1 MTWRDRLRGRRGR
14 LWSLQRLARLDA
26 DQLEALVG
34 LARVVGREHVAIRH
48 ESSGISERALISPL
62 ASLRFGDRLEIGPKA
77 TIGPYCAVWGGFEAT
92 TRIGAGALLA
102 PGAVVVAGNHRI
114 DGEGWVR
121 DLGFDEHDASVGDGA
136 WIGAHA
142 TIVGCHVGAGA
153 VVAAN
158 AVVVD
163 DVPADAVVAGA
174 PARVIRMRRA
184 GEGVPT

>member
-1 MTWRDRLRGRRGR
+1 MGIRDRFRGRHGR

-34 LARVVGREHVAIRH
+34 LARVVGREHVTIRR
-48 ESSGISERALISPL
+48 ESGGISDKALISPL

-77 TIGPYCAVWGGFEAT
+77 TVGPYCAVWGGFEAT
-92 TRIGAGALLA
+92 TRVGAGALLA

-114 DGEGWVR
+114 DGAGWVR
-121 DLGFDEHDASVGDGA
+121 DLGFDEHDATVGDGA
-136 WIGAHA
+136 WIGANA
-142 TIVGCHVGAGA
+142 TVVGCHVGPGA

-163 DVPADAVVAGA
+163 DVPAGAVVVGA
-174 PARVIRMRRA
+174 PARVVRMRET
-184 GEGVPT
+184 GEVTAR